1 MEAISDVS
9 RASQI
14 KSSVPIRSPL
24 PDPFD
29 VDKLFGFKDES
40 QGNNLE
46 EGVIDLRYFDRNKIF
61 INQIDSFIGKYLVS
75 VLSRK
80 QLEINEDDKQFGQEN
95 VIADE
100 PKDAPTYENIK
111 PNKKEKTA
119 SAIDSKT
126 KGKQGS
132 PAKSKEAGGKMKSDK
147 KKSVSPPK
155 ESILPLSENSVDL
168 RYSVF
173 DEKIA
178 YDTSKLT
185 IAEYFEMM
193 DLEDGEPRDEYL
205 KEKLD
210 EFKVIIPPLNQHRKK
225 ILKTKVYKRT

>member
-80 QLEINEDDKQFGQEN
+80 QLEINEDDKKFGQEN
-95 VIADE
+95 V
-100 PKDAPTYENIK
+100 YC
-111 PNKKEKTA
+111 
-119 SAIDSKT
+119 
-126 KGKQGS
+126 
-132 PAKSKEAGGKMKSDK
+132 
-147 KKSVSPPK
+147 
-155 ESILPLSENSVDL
+155 
-168 RYSVF
+168 R
-173 DEKIA
+173 
-178 YDTSKLT
+178 
-185 IAEYFEMM
+185 
-193 DLEDGEPRDEYL
+193 
-205 KEKLD
+205 
-210 EFKVIIPPLNQHRKK
+210 
-225 ILKTKVYKRT
+225 RTERCSNL